1 LTETMHIENVSD
13 MTIQLPS
20 DDTYYVEVIKDDELD
35 V

>member
-1 LTETMHIENVSD
+1 MHIENVSD

-20 DDTYYVEVIKDDELD
+20 DDTCYVEVIKDDELD